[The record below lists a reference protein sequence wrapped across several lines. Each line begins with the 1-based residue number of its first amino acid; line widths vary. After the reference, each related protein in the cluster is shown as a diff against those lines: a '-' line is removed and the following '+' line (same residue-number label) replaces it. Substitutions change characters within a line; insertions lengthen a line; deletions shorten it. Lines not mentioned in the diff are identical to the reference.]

1 MAGKNIQ
8 LLKKFPQ
15 DEISKA
21 WDKDEY
27 VTGLTFGDG
36 LWVLLT
42 DPESSLNGQTWWTNG
57 EFPTKEISEGWGM
70 SYDITNLSYCYD
82 RWVLFMSG
90 EAGYS
95 DQKWFTNAKLPESD
109 INKYLK
115 EGYRITSLDFG
126 VDRWGVVMSKDTG
139 WGDQYYQITSEFPT
153 DEIKKGWDKDYYV
166 SFCVYGKGKWVLVMT
181 KDSGFENQFYFRN
194 NQFPEQDIRTKMKDG
209 FEITNIS
216 YSNGIWVAVLS
227 VLEDNDSSDESTE
240 DGGQKG
246 GNEDELVEIDEET
259 NESLELNAELFDTDN
274 VDADVLPIYE
284 KGYSL
289 MDKDNYKE
297 ALACFQK
304 VLKLEPDFIGAL
316 NYAGVCSSWLDD
328 YEGAVKYYEK
338 AYQLTKKPPLLI
350 GNLIS
355 MYSYFDNIEA
365 IGKLVKEVPPRSLEK
380 VDHAS
385 GCYGLGEYFEQS
397 KDLKTAL
404 KWYKKATVISPDSDS
419 YKEKYEEIKRL
430 IEGGDDDDESASGNI
445 RIEVPALVS
454 IEEIQKEL
462 EGLTGLKEIKQD
474 IDSLMKY
481 LRIEKMRKERGIS
494 GTSMSLHAVFSGPP
508 GTGKTTVARLLG
520 KIYRSLGLLQ
530 KGHVVE
536 VDRSGLV
543 AEYIGQTAIK
553 TNKVIDSALDGI
565 LFIDEA
571 YALNPPDGGRDFGK
585 EAIDTILKRMEDDRD
600 RLVVVVAGY
609 TDEMGQFIA
618 SNPGLTSR
626 FTRSFKFV
634 DYKPEE
640 LLEIF
645 TKIAASSGYNIKSD
659 ANEYLNR
666 YFTHIYESRTKTF
679 GNARKVRNIWEEIVR
694 MQSTRL
700 AEQQEVTDSDLVT
713 ITVEDTRMALS
724 DEFDDDLNDTL
735 EKVLEDLNNMVG
747 LQNVKQDVLMLLNYI
762 KVEKIRFEKGL
773 TTQKPALHT
782 VFYGPPGTGKTTV
795 ARLLGRIFKVLG
807 LLKVGQVVE
816 VSRADL
822 VGEYVGHTAPKTNR
836 VIDGALHGVLFID
849 EAYAL
854 KQNGNG
860 SDFGQEAIDT
870 MLKRMEDDRDKLA
883 VVLAGYTEDMQMM
896 IDSNSGLRSRFNRY
910 FFFNDYSPEELYQIF
925 ENLVKKQRY
934 TCEQDALDAVRQH
947 LVDVWEQ
954 RDKTFGNARM
964 VRNLF
969 EKLTQVQSDRISKM
983 ESISDDDLISIT
995 LEDTNRIIPPS
1006 TTQQNGKSSGS
1017 IGFRR

>member
-1 MAGKNIQ
+1 MAGKNLL

-36 LWVLLT
+36 LWILLT
-42 DPESSLNGQTWWTNG
+42 DPESNLNGQTWWTNG

-115 EGYRITSLDFG
+115 EGYRITSLDYG
-126 VDRWGVVMSKDTG
+126 VDRWGVVLSKDTG
-139 WGDQYYQITSEFPT
+139 WGDQYYLVTNEFPT
-153 DEIKKGWDKDYYV
+153 EEIKKGWGKDYYV
-166 SFCVYGKGKWVLVMT
+166 SFCVYGKGKWILVMT
-181 KDSGFENQFYFRN
+181 KDCGFENQFYFWNR
-194 NQFPEQDIRTKMKDG
+194 QFPEQDIRSKMKEG
-209 FEITNIS
+209 FEISNVS
-216 YSNGIWVAVLS
+216 YCNGIWIAILS
-227 VLEDNDSSDESTE
+227 VIGDLESDDETTEAGGHKGDNQET
-240 DGGQKG
+240 
-246 GNEDELVEIDEET
+246 NEDEDETDEV
-259 NESLELNAELFDTDN
+259 LELNEELFETDK
-274 VDADVLPIYE
+274 VDPDILPIYE
-284 KGYSL
+284 KGNSY
-289 MDKDNYKE
+289 MEKENYKE
-297 ALACFQK
+297 ALNCFQK

-316 NYAGVCSSWLDD
+316 NYAGVCCSWLDD
-328 YEGAVKYYEK
+328 YEGALKYYEI
-338 AYQLTKKPPLLI
+338 AYQLTKKPPLLL

-355 MYSYFDNIEA
+355 MYSYFDNIDA
-365 IGKLVKEVPPRSLEK
+365 IGKVIKEAPVKSIEK
-380 VDHAS
+380 IDHAT
-385 GCYGLGEYFEQS
+385 GCYGLGEYYEQQ
-397 KDLKTAL
+397 KELTTAL
-404 KWYKKATVISPDSDS
+404 KWYKKASTLSPENDS
-419 YKEKYEEIKRL
+419 YKEKYEEIKQL
-430 IEGGDDDDESASGNI
+430 VEGGDNNESEPGNI
-445 RIEVPALVS
+445 RVEVPELVS

-462 EGLTGLKEIKQD
+462 DNLTGLKEIKLD

-571 YALNPPDGGRDFGK
+571 YTLNPPDGGRDFGK
-585 EAIDTILKRMEDDRD
+585 EAIDTILKRMEDERD

-609 TDEMGQFIA
+609 TDEMSLFIG

-626 FTRSFKFV
+626 FTRAFKFV

-640 LLEIF
+640 LQEIF
-645 TKIAASSGYNIKSD
+645 QKIATGTGYKILED
-659 ANEYLNR
+659 AENYLKR

-700 AEQQEVTDSDLVT
+700 AELYEVTDADLIT
-713 ITVEDTRMALS
+713 ITEADVRMALS

-735 EKVLEDLNNMVG
+735 EKVLSDLNEMVG
-747 LQNVKQDVLMLLNYI
+747 LQNVKQDVIMLLNYI

-773 TTQKPALHT
+773 TTQRPALHT

-807 LLKVGQVVE
+807 LLKIGQVVE

-836 VIDGALHGVLFID
+836 VIDEALHGVLFID

-854 KQNGNG
+854 KQKGNGN
-860 SDFGQEAIDT
+860 DFGQEAIDT

-883 VVLAGYTEDMQMM
+883 VVLAGYTEEMQEM

-925 ENLVKKQRY
+925 ENLIKKQRY
-934 TCEQDALDAVRQH
+934 NCEQDALDAIKQYLDH
-947 LVDVWEQ
+947 LWET
-954 RDKTFGNARM
+954 RDKSFGNARM

-969 EKLTQVQSDRISKM
+969 EKLTQVQSDRISRM
-983 ESISDDDLISIT
+983 ESITDSDLVTIT
-995 LEDTNRIIPPS
+995 IEDTNRIIPA
-1006 TTQQNGKSSGS
+1006 TQQQNSKSSGS